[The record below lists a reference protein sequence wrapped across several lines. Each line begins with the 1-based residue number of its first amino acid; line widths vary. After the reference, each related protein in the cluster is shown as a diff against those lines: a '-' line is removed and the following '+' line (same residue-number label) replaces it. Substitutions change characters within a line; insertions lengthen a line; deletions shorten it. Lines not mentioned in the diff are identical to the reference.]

1 MPEIRGG
8 RFFRGLQFGRTLG
21 VRPGDAILLGP
32 AGLAVRRVVRF
43 FRSGGPGALRVVR
56 LLVPVDGEP
65 RYSRIKDPGDTG
77 ESRSAGPGAAGRDP
91 QVPSRTPRP
100 CASPVR
106 RSGPA
111 VRTGRYGRVSL
122 PPFPTARQSTVSRGC
137 DCPLILYAGQNRR
150 IPCSAPRVCARRP
163 LSGGWHDNAVT
174 YARPAQDA
182 RPGRPAISVIA
193 HRGASEDAPEH
204 TLAAY
209 RKAIEDGADALECDV
224 RLTADGH
231 LVCVH
236 DRRVNR
242 TSNGR
247 GSVSA
252 LELADL
258 AMLDFGSWKED
269 GFANEAPDRQ
279 HEDPERTSV
288 LTLERLLELVADADR
303 RVELAIETKHPTR
316 WAGQV
321 EERLV
326 ELLARFGHTNPAMR
340 TDWTPSVRVMSFSA
354 RSLHRVRAAAPE
366 VPGVYLMQFL
376 TPRHRD
382 GRLPPGVGIA
392 GPGIRILRSHP
403 DYVAKAHR
411 AGHRV
416 HVWTVND
423 TADVELCQ
431 ELGVD
436 AVITNRPKQV
446 RIQLGLG

>member
-1 MPEIRGG
+1 MSRQGTISGACASG
-8 RFFRGLQFGRTLG
+8 
-21 VRPGDAILLGP
+21 AILYIGHDRQKGRNLCSSDRTTTQ
-32 AGLAVRRVVRF
+32 LRWHHDAV
-43 FRSGGPGALRVVR
+43 
-56 LLVPVDGEP
+56 
-65 RYSRIKDPGDTG
+65 TH
-77 ESRSAGPGAAGRDP
+77 
-91 QVPSRTPRP
+91 
-100 CASPVR
+100 
-106 RSGPA
+106 
-111 VRTGRYGRVSL
+111 
-122 PPFPTARQSTVSRGC
+122 ARQH
-137 DCPLILYAGQNRR
+137 R
-150 IPCSAPRVCARRP
+150 IQV
-163 LSGGWHDNAVT
+163 V
-174 YARPAQDA
+174 
-182 RPGRPAISVIA
+182 A
-193 HRGASEDAPEH
+193 HRGASEEAPEH

-209 RKAIEDGADALECDV
+209 KKAIEDGADALECDV

-247 GSVSA
+247 GPVSA

-258 AMLDFGSWKED
+258 AALDFGSRRSREFWRNRDEEPD
-269 GFANEAPDRQ
+269 WEFLPEDRQ
-279 HEDPERTSV
+279 DTSV

-326 ELLARFGHTNPAMR
+326 ELLGRFGHTEPAR
-340 TDWTPSVRVMSFSA
+340 GTDQTSPVRVMSFSA
-354 RSLHRVRAAAPE
+354 RSLHRIRTAAPGIP
-366 VPGVYLMQFL
+366 VVYLMQFL
-376 TPRHRD
+376 SPRYRD
-382 GRLPPGVGIA
+382 GRLPAGVSIA

-411 AGHRV
+411 AGHQV

-423 TADVELCQ
+423 AADVELCQ

-446 RIQLGLG
+446 RMQLGLG